1 MERIKINILHDN
13 DVSGKGDVLTRG
25 IPFADGE
32 LKNGESIMVVL
43 RVRLRLYGLELRISC
58 R

>member
-1 MERIKINILHDN
+1 MRQPILHDN
-13 DVSGKGDVLTRG
+13 DISGKGDVLTRG

-43 RVRLRLYGLELRISC
+43 RVRVRLYGLELRISC